1 MDLIVGSFPG
11 SQAASE
17 QCQLRE
23 GMINVTRCTLQAL
36 IDPWLQGSQSL
47 EGMPEHTCYDRII
60 LEASMQARG
69 MSNCLGH

>member
-1 MDLIVGSFPG
+1 MDLIAGSFPG

-17 QCQLRE
+17 QRQLRKE
-23 GMINVTRCTLQAL
+23 MINVTRCTLQAL
-36 IDPWLQGSQSL
+36 TDPWLQAPQCL
-47 EGMPEHTCYDRII
+47 EGMPEHTCCDRII